1 MNTATTKVRILTKK
15 IGQDERMFR
24 LGEEVEIGADWAA
37 ELIANGQAEEIDM
50 SGKPKPKSDEGEIT
64 ANVKSKDGTPV
75 KNAADA
81 AKTDG

>member
-1 MNTATTKVRILTKK
+1 MLSAKVTYGDTPLKL
-15 IGQDERMFR
+15 GQEI
-24 LGEEVEIGADWAA
+24 EVPREVA
-37 ELIANGQAEEIDM
+37 EGWFSSKHAEEIDM
-50 SGKPKPKSDEGEIT
+50 SGKPKPKADEGEIT